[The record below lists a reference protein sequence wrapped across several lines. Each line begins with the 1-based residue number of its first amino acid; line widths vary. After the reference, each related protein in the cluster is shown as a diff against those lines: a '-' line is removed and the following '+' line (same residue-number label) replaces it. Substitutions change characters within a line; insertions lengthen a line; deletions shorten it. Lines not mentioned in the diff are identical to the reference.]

1 VVLYLTP
8 NDVLG
13 INEQF
18 VGSGQLRD
26 YGLLDAAVTRPQASA
41 FGQDAYPTIHEKAA
55 ALLHG
60 LARNH
65 PFVTGNKRTAWTAT
79 AMFYTHNGYDVVAEA
94 GDVIS
99 LTNDVGEGLLDVVQ
113 IATTLRNWARPFPV
127 RDNWMDAY

>member
-1 VVLYLTP
+1 MVLYLTP

-55 ALLHG
+55 ETPWKSRRLL
-60 LARNH
+60 
-65 PFVTGNKRTAWTAT
+65 
-79 AMFYTHNGYDVVAEA
+79 
-94 GDVIS
+94 
-99 LTNDVGEGLLDVVQ
+99 
-113 IATTLRNWARPFPV
+113 TLETR
-127 RDNWMDAY
+127 

>member
-1 VVLYLTP
+1 MVLYLTP

-55 ALLHG
+55 ETPVSLYTAG
-60 LARNH
+60 PVLADRI
-65 PFVTGNKRTAWTAT
+65 G
-79 AMFYTHNGYDVVAEA
+79 VAVLA
-94 GDVIS
+94 
-99 LTNDVGEGLLDVVQ
+99 
-113 IATTLRNWARPFPV
+113 
-127 RDNWMDAY
+127 